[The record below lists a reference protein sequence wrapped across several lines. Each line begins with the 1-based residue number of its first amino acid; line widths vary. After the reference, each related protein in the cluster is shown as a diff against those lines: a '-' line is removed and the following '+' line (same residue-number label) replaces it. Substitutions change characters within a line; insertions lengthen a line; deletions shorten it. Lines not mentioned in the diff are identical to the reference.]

1 MNTVINASNTS
12 TELNSM
18 KDILAQYELGLPKK
32 GEVLMG
38 DVISISKSNILVN
51 LGTLGTGIIYPS
63 EFYDNPNLI
72 KNLKKGDSIS
82 VVLLEVENDDGY
94 RELSLKQAQM
104 TTTWE
109 DIKERKDKGEVIA
122 TTIININKGGLIVE
136 INGIQGFLPLS
147 QLSMDH
153 YPKIE
158 GGDTT
163 KIVQALQKFRGQIFN
178 VKILDFSEEENK
190 LIVSERAILND
201 QVKKE
206 LEKFTLGE
214 VITGTVT
221 DITDFGAFVK
231 ISDNIEGLIHIS
243 EIDWK
248 IVENPRDYLK
258 VSEEVSAKII
268 SIDAGKVSLSLKA
281 LRPDP
286 WEKIEEKLTVG
297 QTIEGEVAKV
307 TAYGLLVKINPVKS
321 GRAGTPKAKFDGVN
335 NEVMG
340 LVPNSELAGKKETRF
355 KPGDPLTVAIVSID
369 SKEHKMM
376 LTLQGEKE

>member
-1 MNTVINASNTS
+1 MTTIAADQNNES

-32 GEVLMG
+32 GDVLTG
-38 DVISISKSNILVN
+38 EAISISKNNILVN

-72 KNLKKGDSIS
+72 KDLKKGDPLAVI
-82 VVLLEVENDDGY
+82 LLEVENDDGY
-94 RELSLKQAQM
+94 RELSLRRAQR
-104 TTTWE
+104 TTAWD
-109 DIKERKDKGEVIA
+109 DIREKKEKGEVIS
-122 TTIININKGGLIVE
+122 TVISNINKGGLIVE

-147 QLSMDH
+147 QLSMEH

-163 KIVQALQKFRGQIFN
+163 KIVQALQKFRGQTFQ
-178 VKILDFSEEENK
+178 VKILDFSEEEGK

-201 QVKKE
+201 QLKKE
-206 LEKFTLGE
+206 LEKFKVGE
-214 VITGTVT
+214 VVTGTVV

-248 IVENPRDYLK
+248 IVENPRHYLK
-258 VSEEVSAKII
+258 TGEEVSAKII
-268 SIDAGKVSLSLKA
+268 GIDGDKVSLSLKA

-286 WEKIEEKLTVG
+286 WEKIEEILSVG
-297 QTIEGEVAKV
+297 QTVEGEVAKV
-307 TAYGLLVKINPVKS
+307 TAYGLLVK
-321 GRAGTPKAKFDGVN
+321 VN
-335 NEVMG
+335 DAVMG
-340 LVPNSELAGKKETRF
+340 LVPNAELAGKKDSRF
-355 KPGDPLTVAIVSID
+355 KAGDQIMVAIISID
-369 SKEHKMM
+369 AKEHKMM
-376 LTLQGEKE
+376 LTIQGESPHEKKAE

>member
-1 MNTVINASNTS
+1 MIPDQ

-18 KDILAQYELGLPKK
+18 KDILAQYESGFPKK
-32 GEVLMG
+32 GEVLTG
-38 DVISISKSNILVN
+38 EVIAVSKNNILVN
-51 LGTLGTGIIYPS
+51 LGTLGTGIIYPA
-63 EFYDNPNLI
+63 EFYDNPNLA
-72 KNLKKGDSIS
+72 KNLKLGDEIS
-82 VVLLEVENDDGY
+82 VILLEVENDDGY
-94 RELSLKQAQM
+94 RELSLKRAQM
-104 TTTWE
+104 TTAWE
-109 DIKERKDKGEVIA
+109 DVREKRDGGEIISTV
-122 TTIININKGGLIVE
+122 IININKGGLIVE

-147 QLSMDH
+147 QLSMEH

-158 GGDTT
+158 GGDIT
-163 KIVQALQKFRGQIFN
+163 KIVQALQKFRGQTFN

-201 QVKKE
+201 QLKKE

-214 VITGTVT
+214 IIKGAIT

-258 VSEEVSAKII
+258 VGEEISAKII
-268 SIDAGKVSLSLKA
+268 GIDDGKVSLSLKA

-297 QTIEGEVAKV
+297 QTIEGEIAKV
-307 TAYGLLVKINPVKS
+307 TTYGLLIKIND
-321 GRAGTPKAKFDGVN
+321 T
-335 NEVMG
+335 VMG
-340 LVPNSELAGKKETRF
+340 LIPNSELASKKDFRF
-355 KPGDPLTVAIVSID
+355 KVGNKISVAIISID
-369 SKEHKMM
+369 SQGHKMI
-376 LTLQGEKE
+376 LTLQGESPHEKTE